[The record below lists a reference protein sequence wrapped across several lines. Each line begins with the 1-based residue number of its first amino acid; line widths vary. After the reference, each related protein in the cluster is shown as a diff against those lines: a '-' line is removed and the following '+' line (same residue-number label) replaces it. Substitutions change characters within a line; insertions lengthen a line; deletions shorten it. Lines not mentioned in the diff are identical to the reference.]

1 MPSETERTKQA
12 VDIGKLQTNVESLEK
27 NVDAI
32 MSNHLPHLQEE
43 LEKVKLHLA
52 GWAGGITVATFVANW
67 LFK

>member
-1 MPSETERTKQA
+1 MNEVQRIKQA
-12 VDIGKLQTNVESLEK
+12 VDIGKLQTSVESLEK
-27 NVDAI
+27 NVDVI

-52 GWAGGITVATFVANW
+52 RWAGGITVATFVANW